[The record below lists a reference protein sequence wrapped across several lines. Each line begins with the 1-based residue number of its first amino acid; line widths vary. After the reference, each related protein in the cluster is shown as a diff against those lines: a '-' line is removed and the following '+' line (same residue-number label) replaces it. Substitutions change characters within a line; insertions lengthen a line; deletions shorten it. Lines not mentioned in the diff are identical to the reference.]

1 MTPEVRDHII
11 KIFKSNKDA
20 TWKTIVTDLQIST
33 DDFEITK
40 NGRECTMAEDR
51 WAMAY
56 FENEFYIVRFTGIP
70 VYQLHLEAFEKGA
83 KITSIK
89 FNSNK
94 AQVNFT
100 SESCVLKSLRSL
112 LKDFSKIEL
121 KSL

>member
-1 MTPEVRDHII
+1 MNPEVRDHII
-11 KIFKSNKDA
+11 KVFKSNKEA
-20 TWKTIVTDLQIST
+20 TWKTIVTDLQISS
-33 DDFEITK
+33 DDYEILK
-40 NGRECTMAEDR
+40 NGRECKMAEDR

-70 VYQLHLEAFEKGA
+70 VYQLHLAAFENGA

-94 AQVNFT
+94 AQFNFT
-100 SESCVLKSLRSL
+100 SETDALTSLRSL

-121 KSL
+121 

>member
-1 MTPEVRDHII
+1 MNPEVRDHII
-11 KIFKSNKDA
+11 KVFESNKDE
-20 TWKTIVTDLQIST
+20 TWKTIVTDLQISS
-33 DDFEITK
+33 DDYEIIK

-56 FENEFYIVRFTGIP
+56 FKNEFYIVRFTGIP

-83 KITSIK
+83 RITSVK

-100 SESCVLKSLRSL
+100 SESAVLKSLRSVL
-112 LKDFSKIEL
+112 RDFSKIEL
-121 KSL
+121 KSR